1 MMIERMPAAA
11 SRDRA
16 AVARA
21 LREIGRRLAQ
31 SGGDA
36 RYRAR
41 AYERAAR
48 SLERLPEDLGRV
60 IAEGRLLQISGVG
73 PALAAV
79 ITELYETG
87 RSERLETLREEQPGE
102 PPAAPARRRG
112 DVLFA
117 HADEEAQAVIDY
129 AQSYRGTQAARTGGV
144 RRALETVDAV
154 EVVAAARDR
163 AGLVRHLSGYAALES
178 AATTKEDVSGTL
190 ADGTPVRV
198 WVVTPSEAPLA
209 QIRRSGSAAHVAR
222 LEALAVERGRRL
234 TTRGLGSP
242 KTEADVYGALGLPF
256 IPPELREDAG
266 EIEAAQQGRLPVR
279 LLEETDVIGAVHCHT
294 VASDGRHTL
303 LQMARA
309 AESRGF
315 RYMTVTDHS
324 PLAHYARGL
333 TLDRL
338 KAQWDEIA
346 QVQEQ
351 VGIRLLRGSECD
363 ITREGEL
370 DWPDD
375 VIAQLD
381 VLIVSI
387 HQRFKLDAAA
397 MTARVR
403 RALEHPAFKIWG
415 HPFGRLVGRRPPIA
429 VDFDAI
435 LDTLAGSRAAVEI
448 NGDPHRLDMEPAL
461 VRRAH
466 ARGLRFVVST
476 DAHSTGELRYVRYG
490 TLMARRGWLTSDDVL
505 NTLSADEFAQAVRPL
520 S

>member
-1 MMIERMPAAA
+1 MMIVRMPAAVKT
-11 SRDRA
+11 DRVA
-16 AVARA
+16 IARA
-21 LREIGRRLAQ
+21 LREIGQRLAQ
-31 SGGDA
+31 AGGDA

-60 IAEGRLLQISGVG
+60 IAEGRLRQVPAIG

-79 ITELYETG
+79 VTELYETG
-87 RSERLETLREEQPGE
+87 RSGRLETLRETQPGE
-102 PPAAPARRRG
+102 LPAPTRKRRG
-112 DVLFA
+112 PLLFA
-117 HADEEAQAVIDY
+117 HADDEAEALIGF
-129 AQSYRGTQAARTGGV
+129 AQSWGGTRAARTGGL
-144 RRALETVDAV
+144 RRATETVDSI
-154 EVVAAARDR
+154 EILAASRDR
-163 AGLVRHLSGYAALES
+163 AGLAEHLASYPPLQAAL
-178 AATTKEDVSGTL
+178 ATKEGVAGEL
-190 ADGTPVRV
+190 ADGTSVQIRIT
-198 WVVTPSEAPLA
+198 TPREEPLA
-209 QIRRSGSAAHVAR
+209 LVKHTGAPAHLAR
-222 LEALAVERGRRL
+222 LETLAKERGLSL
-234 TTRGLGSP
+234 TTRALGTP

-266 EIEAAQQGRLPVR
+266 EIEAAQEGRLPKR
-279 LLEETDVIGAVHCHT
+279 LLEEADVIGAVHCHT

-309 AESRGF
+309 AEARGF
-315 RYMTVTDHS
+315 RYLTVTDHS
-324 PLAHYARGL
+324 PLAHYAHGL
-333 TLDRL
+333 SVDRL

-363 ITREGEL
+363 ITRDGGL

-375 VIAQLD
+375 VIAEMD

-387 HQRFKLDAAA
+387 HQRFKLDSAA

-403 RALEHPAFKIWG
+403 RAIEHPAFKIWG
-415 HPFGRLVGRRPPIA
+415 HPFGRLVGRRPPIDIDFAA
-429 VDFDAI
+429 V
-435 LDTLAGSRAAVEI
+435 LDTLAEARAAVEI

-476 DAHSTGELRYVRYG
+476 DAHATGELGYVRYG
-490 TLMARRGWLTSDDVL
+490 TLMARRGWLTAEDVL
-505 NTLSADEFAQAVRPL
+505 NTLPADEFRRAVRPFD
-520 S
+520 